1 MYESHFSLR
10 KRAFDLAPNPA
21 GLLLIPTHREALGN
35 VEYGLESKQGITLLV
50 GEAGT
55 GKTTVLRRALAN
67 LDGAGGERLVAVTL
81 TNPLMTRMEF
91 FEIVADSFA
100 LGPAAAQ
107 SKARLLR
114 LLEQRLRDQRER
126 GIAHALVIDE
136 AQTLSDDLLEEV
148 RLLANIELDTE
159 KLLPLV
165 LVGQPE
171 IAARLNE
178 PQLRQLKQR
187 VALRC
192 TLSPLSAT
200 ETACYIAGRIRRAGG
215 DPVRLFSRDAVAAI
229 YERSRGIPRT
239 ISVICENTLLSAFAA
254 GRHRVERDMVDEVGR
269 DFDLTR
275 GLPTD
280 DVPSGDFRENEIK
293 PTASVR
299 LFQSSVAKSRSRAS
313 PSVARQAAAEEA
325 E

>member
-10 KRAFDLAPNPA
+10 KRAFDLAPNPSS
-21 GLLLIPTHREALGN
+21 LLLIRTHREALGN
-35 VEYGLESKQGITLLV
+35 LLYGLESKQGITLLV

-55 GKTTVLRRALAN
+55 GKTTVMRRALAS
-67 LDGAGGERLVAVTL
+67 LERAETGRLQAVTL
-81 TNPLMTRMEF
+81 TNPLMTRAEF
-91 FEIVADSFA
+91 LEVIADSFA
-100 LGPAAAQ
+100 LGGGAAQ

-114 LLEQRLRDQRER
+114 RLEQRLRDQRQR
-126 GIAHALVIDE
+126 GVSHALVIDE

-171 IAARLNE
+171 IATRLNE

-192 TLSPLSAT
+192 TLSPLDAS

-215 DPVRLFSRDAVAAI
+215 DPVRLFSREAVAAI

-239 ISVICENTLLSAFAA
+239 VSVICENALLTAFATGA
-254 GRHRVERDMVDEVGR
+254 HRIEREMVDEVAR
-269 DFDLTR
+269 DFDLPR
-275 GLPTD
+275 PLPSAGPFD
-280 DVPSGDFRENEIK
+280 EAEDE
-293 PTASVR
+293 ASAPAAIR
-299 LFQSSVAKSRSRAS
+299 SFQSAAAQSRARVS
-313 PSVARQAAAEEA
+313 PLVVHQVSREQPE
-325 E
+325 